1 MTKIIKNNTKNIV
14 TTFNRN
20 SLVTLGMVAAIS
32 VFSNS
37 STALAV
43 VNPANL
49 AQPSYWYED
58 SDIRAVLK
66 SRLDAGS
73 SYVAPALPFASQ
85 ELLTDIVRD
94 SVNEARNVGTALIP
108 VNFSNTHWA
117 ALAIKRTQ
125 NGTIKVIYNDSFG
138 SPIGN
143 KANGQLLADV
153 LRQIDPTIQITD
165 LQVHQQSDGSSC
177 GAFTAENLI
186 TIAELDV
193 SNLSDDELRSVLGRI
208 NDAAAVRNSHFYV
221 LYEGAGVF
229 DVTELKPRAETVAGE
244 LKSRNRQ
251 LLRNIINISS
261 LTHDRLGHLS
271 RADGFTGVSSGEGD
285 LEHGVWVQGFV
296 GSETDKDSVASGS
309 AGSTRNHTTS
319 KSNLSG
325 FLLGVDTKLDEDT
338 TVGVAFGHSQN
349 TTKQKLQGILTN
361 TDKISSNIFTLYGSG
376 KIDDDISLN
385 ANIAFGKAII
395 KTTNQGAG
403 ISGNSTSKQKG
414 DLLGGALIAN
424 YRLFAS
430 ESIEI
435 SPRLGASYNQL
446 TIKGHDDGSIKIAK
460 NRQQELDINLGLA
473 VTSFYDTSS
482 FTLMPEISAD
492 YSHVVWN
499 KGNKVKISNQLG
511 QTILTQKIN
520 NNKGTVKLGTGITIL
535 ADRIEL
541 GGRYE
546 HSIQG
551 KSRSHMGYAK
561 LRVNF

>member
-14 TTFNRN
+14 TTFNSN

-49 AQPSYWYED
+49 AQAGYWYED
-58 SDIRAVLK
+58 SDIKAVLK

-125 NGTIKVIYNDSFG
+125 NGTIKVIYNDSVG
-138 SPIGN
+138 SPIGKEN
-143 KANGQLLADV
+143 RQLLADV
-153 LRQIDPTIQITD
+153 LRRIDPTIQITD

-229 DVTELKPRAETVAGE
+229 EVSELKPRAETVASE
-244 LKSRNRQ
+244 LKSQNRQ
-251 LLRNIINISS
+251 LLRNIINVSS

-271 RADGFTGVSSGEGD
+271 RADGFTGISSGEGD
-285 LEHGVWVQGFV
+285 LDHGAWVQGFV

-309 AGSTRNHTTS
+309 AGSTRNNTSS

-338 TVGVAFGHSQN
+338 TIGVAFGHSQN

-376 KIDDDISLN
+376 KIDDDTSLN

-395 KTTNQGAG
+395 KTKNQGA
-403 ISGNSTSKQKG
+403 STSANSTSKQKG

-424 YRLFAS
+424 YRLYAN

-460 NRQQELDINLGLA
+460 TRQQELDINAGIS
-473 VTSFYDTSS
+473 VTSFYDTSG

-492 YSHVVWN
+492 YTHAVWN
-499 KGNKVKISNQLG
+499 KGNKVKISNQLN
-511 QTILTQKIN
+511 QTILTQKISG
-520 NNKGTVKLGTGITIL
+520 NKGVLKLGAGITIL

-541 GGRYE
+541 GGGYE

-551 KSRSHMGYAK
+551 KSRAHMGYAK